1 MKGVSQKVDSEEGV
15 TESESD
21 DSESEESGEHES
33 DHDCEVI
40 GGKETAIAHEELLL
54 NSSSLLRRKW
64 TKSAKYRY
72 VMSKAGVRPSKQME
86 GGAHVLLTILLER
99 CARQCLGEYDCRLIF
114 SVLQPPSK
122 VSRHQIPKVL

>member
-86 GGAHVLLTILLER
+86 GEGEMSSRTQHE
-99 CARQCLGEYDCRLIF
+99 ARIDAFCSNNFFHRR
-114 SVLQPPSK
+114 VLQ
-122 VSRHQIPKVL
+122 